1 MQDYNDFF
9 SKATGFTP
17 FPWQIQASQK
27 APECI
32 TIPTGMG
39 KTAGLILPW
48 LWRIF
53 RSEADTP
60 SRLVYCL
67 PMRVLVEQTEE
78 TVKQWL
84 ENLGMDV
91 SCHVLLGG
99 RRNRE
104 WDNDC
109 NQPVILI
116 GTQDMLLSRA
126 LNRGYAESRFR
137 WPVQFGLL
145 NNDCLWIMDE
155 VQLMG
160 PGLSTS
166 LQLHA
171 FRNNFGTYGPSE
183 CVWMSATLS
192 QDWLNTVDHQAINL
206 RTLEP
211 SSEDLSHPGFSRRYG
226 AVKNLHELQ
235 QEENLAERVI
245 KEHIPGSLT
254 LVIRNT
260 VSSAVDTFKELSSKT
275 PEPEVLL
282 LHSRFRKKDR
292 DRTTEA
298 LFSPLPEEGRILVAT
313 QVIEAGVD
321 ISARTMF
328 TDVAPWASMVQRFG
342 RCNRRGEYDD
352 AGIFWIPPG
361 EKAGFGLPYSDMEV
375 GKAVSLLKDHKSVS
389 PADLRKPNNPERP
402 LTVLRRKDIIDLF
415 DTSPD
420 LAGSDIDVSRFIR
433 DTDGRTAFLYWRNI
447 KDKPAENEDMPLP
460 EEICRAPVDE
470 VKKLLKKKPGWKY
483 DHITGEWQKISSCR
497 AGMTVMLNSHSGGY
511 SPITGFS
518 PSDKNPVQPI
528 DALERVSEDSIADD
542 PLSCQPEETISKH
555 TLIIIEEIQTMC
567 GRLDEIEKKAL
578 LTAARW
584 HDAGKSHS
592 AFQERFG
599 NSFGSDQAKGKWVIP
614 RHNFPRP
621 GFRHELASAL
631 ALLENGGG
639 NLEVYLTAAH
649 HGKIRLSIRSLPSEK
664 PPANGVPFARGV
676 HEGDILPETQLG
688 NGEVM
693 PETELKLDVMA
704 LGGNGNRPSWL
715 SRTISLRDEYGPFK
729 LAYLEALLRV
739 ADWRGSRRG
748 ESHE

>member
-1 MQDYNDFF
+1 MQGYSDFF
-9 SKATGFTP
+9 QKATGFTP
-17 FPWQIQASQK
+17 FPWQIQASLTT
-27 APECI
+27 PDCI

-48 LWRIF
+48 LWRVF
-53 RSEADTP
+53 RFEEDTP

-67 PMRVLVEQTEE
+67 PMRVLVEQTEQ

-91 SCHVLLGG
+91 GCHVLLGG
-99 RRNRE
+99 RKNRE

-109 NQPVILI
+109 DKPAILI

-166 LQLHA
+166 IQLHS
-171 FRNNFGTYGPSE
+171 FRKNFGTYGPSE
-183 CVWMSATLS
+183 CLWMSATLS
-192 QDWLNTVDHQAINL
+192 QNWLNTVDHQSGNL
-206 RTLEP
+206 RTLVP
-211 SSEDLSHPGFSRRYG
+211 SSEDLSHPDFSKRYS
-226 AVKNLHELQ
+226 AVKYLHELQ
-235 QEENLAERVI
+235 QEENIAERVL

-254 LVIRNT
+254 IVIRNT
-260 VSSAVDTFKELSSKT
+260 VGSAVDTFKKLSSQK

-282 LHSRFRKKDR
+282 LHSRFRKNDR
-292 DRTTEA
+292 DRIAEA
-298 LFSPLPEEGRILVAT
+298 LFSPLTEEGRILVST
-313 QVIEAGVD
+313 QVVEAGVD
-321 ISARTMF
+321 ISAKTMF

-342 RCNRRGEYDD
+342 RCNRRGEYDE
-352 AGIFWIPPG
+352 ASIFWIPPG
-361 EKAGFGLPYSDMEV
+361 EKAGFGLPYSDSEV
-375 GKAVSLLKDHKSVS
+375 EKSVIILKDHDSVS
-389 PADLRKPNNPERP
+389 PADLRKPDNPERP
-402 LTVLRRKDIIDLF
+402 LTVLRKKDIIDLF

-420 LAGSDIDVSRFIR
+420 LAGADIDVSRFIR

-447 KDKPAENEDMPLP
+447 NDKPAENEDMPLP
-460 EEICRAPVDE
+460 EETCRAPVDE
-470 VKKLLKKKPGWKY
+470 VNKLLKKKPGWKH
-483 DHITGEWQKISSCR
+483 DHITGNWQKVSSCR
-497 AGMTVMLNSHSGGY
+497 AGMTVMLSSRSGGY
-511 SPITGFS
+511 SPLSGFS
-518 PSDKNPVQPI
+518 PSDKNPVQPVG
-528 DALERVSEDSIADD
+528 AAGRVPEDSIADD
-542 PLSCQPEETISKH
+542 PLSYQPKETISRH
-555 TLIIIEEIQTMC
+555 TQKVIEEVRAMC
-567 GRLDEIEKKAL
+567 GRLTENEKNAL
-578 LTAARW
+578 LLAARW
-584 HDAGKSHS
+584 HDAGKSHA
-592 AFQERFG
+592 AFQERYG
-599 NSFGSDQAKGKWVIP
+599 NSSGSDQAKGKWAIP
-614 RHNFPRP
+614 LQSFPRP

-649 HGKIRLSIRSLPSEK
+649 HGKVRLSIRSLPSEH
-664 PPANGVPFARGV
+664 PPASGVPFARGV
-676 HEGDILPETQLG
+676 YDGDILPETDLG
-688 NGEVM
+688 NGEEM

-715 SRTISLRDEYGPFK
+715 SRTISLRDEYGPFR